1 MGELVHSLFRG
12 KELGDTEMSIERK
25 NGQMIG
31 PDFRFVLDGSRLD
44 IMASVD
50 LAGLRK
56 LKKMLDTYE
65 SLLVLLEPVATKPPG
80 TVP

>member
-1 MGELVHSLFRG
+1 MGEPVRRLLPG
-12 KELGDTEMSIERK
+12 KGQGDTEMSIERK

-80 TVP
+80 TGP